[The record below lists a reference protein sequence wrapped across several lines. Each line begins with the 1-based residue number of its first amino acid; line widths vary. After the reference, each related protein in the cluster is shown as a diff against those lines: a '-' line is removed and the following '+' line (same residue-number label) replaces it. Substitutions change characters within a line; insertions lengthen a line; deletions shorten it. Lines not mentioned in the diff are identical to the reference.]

1 MKPSLLNE
9 GLPNNFN
16 KENMGPMFSN
26 MFDKV
31 MENPNLMEKLM
42 DTNFQNKILGLQS
55 NPMQAMQ
62 DPEIMKMMQD
72 MMKGMKM

>member
-1 MKPSLLNE
+1 
-9 GLPNNFN
+9 
-16 KENMGPMFSN
+16 
-26 MFDKV
+26 

-72 MMKGMKM
+72 MMKGMKI